1 MIVTIDGPA
10 GAGKSTVARRLAEK
24 LGFEFLDTG
33 AMYRAV
39 TWAAVHRGLDLQ
51 DDAGLAVLAAGID
64 LRMESGHVLVDGA
77 DVSNAIRTPDI
88 TAQVKFV
95 ADPPVVREVL
105 VELQRRLVGEQDFVT
120 EGRDQGTVAFPDAE
134 CKVFLTA
141 TPETRAQ
148 RRWEQLAEKQ
158 RPSVEEILQQQNL
171 RDDRDSKREVG
182 RLMAAD
188 DAQELATDGLT
199 LDEVVDRLAE
209 WVEHR
214 RTR

>member
-51 DDAGLAVLAAGID
+51 NDAGLAVLAAEID

-77 DVSNAIRTPDI
+77 DVSSAIRTPDI
-88 TAQVKFV
+88 TAQVKYV

-214 RTR
+214 RTP

>member
-51 DDAGLAVLAAGID
+51 NDAGLAVLAAEID

-77 DVSNAIRTPDI
+77 DVSSAIRTPDI
-88 TAQVKFV
+88 TAQVKYV

-199 LDEVVDRLAE
+199 LDEVVDRIAE

-214 RTR
+214 RKP

>member
-51 DDAGLAVLAAGID
+51 NDAGLAVLAAGID

-77 DVSNAIRTPDI
+77 DVSSAIRTPDI
-88 TAQVKFV
+88 TAQVKYV

-199 LDEVVDRLAE
+199 LDEVVDRIAE

-214 RTR
+214 RKP

>member
-10 GAGKSTVARRLAEK
+10 GAGKSTVARRLADK

-77 DVSNAIRTPDI
+77 DVSSAIRTPDI

-148 RRWEQLAEKQ
+148 RRWEQLAENQ

-171 RDDRDSKREVG
+171 RDHRDSKREVG

-214 RTR
+214 RTP

>member
-39 TWAAVHRGLDLQ
+39 TWAAIHRGLDLN
-51 DDAGLAVLAAGID
+51 DETGLAQLAMGID
-64 LRMESGHVLVDGA
+64 MRMESAKVHVDEN
-77 DVSNAIRTPDI
+77 DVSDAIRTPEI

-105 VELQRRLVGEQDFVT
+105 VGLQRRLVGERDFVT
-120 EGRDQGTVAFPDAE
+120 EGRDQGTVAFPNAE

-141 TPETRAQ
+141 TAETRAQ
-148 RRWEQLAEKQ
+148 RRWEQLPEGQ
-158 RPSVEEILQQQNL
+158 RPSVEEVLQQQNL
-171 RDDRDSKREVG
+171 RDHRDSNREVG
-182 RLMAAD
+182 RLVAAD
-188 DAQELATDGLT
+188 DAQELATDGLS
-199 LDEVVDRLAE
+199 LDEVVDRIAE

-214 RTR
+214 RSP